1 MTNREKSCFCKV
13 GFLFVVGVLS
23 SHLLGSGQEPGFV
36 TLFNGKNLD
45 GWILVGEK
53 GGGYLVKDGVLISA
67 ADETANLLTEK
78 EYADFVFRFEFKL
91 KEGGNNGVGIRVPR
105 EGVASTEGIEIQ
117 ILDNN
122 AAKQANI
129 KPYQAHGSVY
139 GLVPARR
146 GAEKPLGEWNRE
158 EIVCIGRRMQ
168 VTLNDKVIV
177 SANLNDVR
185 GSEVLQAH
193 PGFMRSSGHVGFLG
207 HSNAVAFRNIRIKDL
222 GEHQVDNLAPDGFE
236 ALFNG
241 MDLTNWKGLVAD
253 PIKRSKM
260 SSQELAAAQK
270 EADAKMRAHWK
281 VVDAMLQF
289 DGKGAS
295 LCSLEDYGDFELWV
309 DWKIEPKGD
318 SGIYLRGSP
327 QVQIWD
333 DPEGSGAL
341 WNNKKNPAKPLL
353 VADKPVGQWN
363 QFRILMTGEK
373 VTVFLNQRMVV
384 NNVTLENY
392 WDRPKPIFP
401 TGSIELQSH
410 GNTLY
415 FKNVYVRE
423 ISRQ

>member
-1 MTNREKSCFCKV
+1 
-13 GFLFVVGVLS
+13 
-23 SHLLGSGQEPGFV
+23 
-36 TLFNGKNLD
+36 
-45 GWILVGEK
+45 
-53 GGGYLVKDGVLISA
+53 
-67 ADETANLLTEK
+67 
-78 EYADFVFRFEFKL
+78 
-91 KEGGNNGVGIRVPR
+91 
-105 EGVASTEGIEIQ
+105 
-117 ILDNN
+117 
-122 AAKQANI
+122 
-129 KPYQAHGSVY
+129 
-139 GLVPARR
+139 
-146 GAEKPLGEWNRE
+146 
-158 EIVCIGRRMQ
+158 
-168 VTLNDKVIV
+168 
-177 SANLNDVR
+177 
-185 GSEVLQAH
+185 
-193 PGFMRSSGHVGFLG
+193 
-207 HSNAVAFRNIRIKDL
+207 
-222 GEHQVDNLAPDGFE
+222 
-236 ALFNG
+236 

-260 SSQELAAAQK
+260 SRQELAAAQK
-270 EADAKMRAHWK
+270 EADAKMRAHWR

-353 VADKPVGQWN
+353 VADKSVGQWN

-392 WDRPKPIFP
+392 WDRSKPIFP

-423 ISRQ
+423 ISRE